1 MIFWKKKFEIDW
13 KIVDYFS
20 QSVYTMV
27 RSKCLPL
34 ADGAGYK

>member
-1 MIFWKKKFEIDW
+1 MMQGKNQMNLKKQ
-13 KIVDYFS
+13 VDYFKET
-20 QSVYTMV
+20 VYTKG

>member
-1 MIFWKKKFEIDW
+1 MQ
-13 KIVDYFS
+13 KIEKQVDYFS